1 MPQRSFLLFVLV
13 LFLAVSPTAVSSQ
26 QNQAWVRVFHVARD
40 WRPIDV
46 YAADTL
52 LFHAIAPDM
61 SSTWALQPAGVI
73 TLAVAES
80 GLGVVNAVLE
90 VADAPLEAGHRYTL
104 FIVGAASDH
113 TLALNWF
120 DETAAIAD
128 FDMAHGAAII
138 NVNNV
143 IGTPPLTIIEDG
155 VVEAE
160 NLAVGSVAAGYYPAE
175 ILDGDYSVLETANPR
190 NVIVSGY
197 PKTDGAYP
205 FYEPTLVYLFG
216 LSGSYPGE
224 ARRDF
229 GWVYPQDYYSVAENP
244 TEFLNAFTG
253 LDLSYNPT
261 AVVRYEFTTFLS
273 LINEAG
279 LADVFTGDAPIT
291 VFAPTDYAFSLL
303 PEGTLDALRADPDA
317 LRALVLNHVVTQAI
331 ADLNPRTITTL
342 QGTEYRVTYDTGTS
356 AYSINGQGSVLDWLF
371 PLSDG
376 SIVWFINDLV
386 LLPEN

>member
-1 MPQRSFLLFVLV
+1 MPKKFFLLLLV
-13 LFLAVSPTAVSSQ
+13 LLLVVSPTVVSSQ
-26 QNQAWVRVFHVARD
+26 PDQAWVRVFHVARD
-40 WRPIDV
+40 WKPIDV
-46 YAADTL
+46 YAAGTL

-61 SSTWALQPAGVI
+61 SSTWALQPAGTT
-73 TLAVAES
+73 TLSVAES
-80 GLGVVNAVLE
+80 GLGMAQAVLE
-90 VADAPLEAGHRYTL
+90 VADATLEAGHRYTL
-104 FIVGAASDH
+104 FIVGAARTN

-128 FDMAHGAAII
+128 FDMTQGAAII

-160 NLAVGSVAAGYYPAE
+160 ELAVGSVAAGYYPAQ
-175 ILDGDYSVLETANPR
+175 ILDGSNSVLETANPR

-216 LSGSYPGE
+216 LSGTFPGE
-224 ARRDF
+224 ARRNF
-229 GWVYPQDYYSVAENP
+229 GWVYPQDYYSVAANP
-244 TEFLNAFTG
+244 IEFLNAFTG

-261 AVVRYEFTTFLS
+261 IPVRYEFTTFLS
-273 LINEAG
+273 LIDEAG

-303 PEGTLDALRADPDA
+303 PDSTLDNLRADPGA
-317 LRALVLNHVVTQAI
+317 ASLLVMNHVVAGVV
-331 ADLNPRTITTL
+331 ADLNPRTITTMR
-342 QGTEYRVTYDTGTS
+342 GTEYRVTYNSETS
-356 AYSINGQGSVLDWLF
+356 AYSIDGQGSVLDWQY
-371 PLSDG
+371 PLSGG
-376 SIVWFINDLV
+376 SIVWFSNDLV
-386 LLPEN
+386 LLPDS